1 MVGRVSP
8 SGSARKIPLR
18 SRPIQG
24 VGTAVA
30 GFIGFSESGPFHQ
43 PTPVTDWSRFV
54 ELFGGFTGAGYLAS
68 AVHGYFAN
76 GGGSAYVV
84 RVGEAPPSPS
94 PLSAG
99 DYIGGFLDRK
109 GLAALEAEASVTMI
123 AVPDLMSGLRSGAIG
138 LDSVQAVQQEMIRH
152 CESMGDRLAILDPPP
167 GLGPQQMG
175 EWRQAGAGYDSGYA
189 ALYYPWFTVLDPSTG
204 TARAVP
210 PSGHIAGVWS
220 GTGTGGVH
228 EAPANRVIEG
238 ALELETRLAPAEA
251 ELLDSMGVNSIREF
265 PGHSIRVWGARTLS
279 SDANWRHLA
288 VRRLVSYL
296 EESIVTGTRWVVLE
310 PDDERLW
317 AAVRR
322 SISAFLIDE
331 WRTGALAGSTPDAA
345 FFVRCDG
352 QTNTAEGIAA
362 GQVVCQVGVAPLR
375 PGEFVHFRVT
385 QFAGGTGLVTE

>member
-1 MVGRVSP
+1 
-8 SGSARKIPLR
+8 
-18 SRPIQG
+18 
-24 VGTAVA
+24 
-30 GFIGFSESGPFHQ
+30 
-43 PTPVTDWSRFV
+43 
-54 ELFGGFTGAGYLAS
+54 
-68 AVHGYFAN
+68 
-76 GGGSAYVV
+76 
-84 RVGEAPPSPS
+84 
-94 PLSAG
+94 
-99 DYIGGFLDRK
+99 
-109 GLAALEAEASVTMI
+109 
-123 AVPDLMSGLRSGAIG
+123 
-138 LDSVQAVQQEMIRH
+138 
-152 CESMGDRLAILDPPP
+152 MGDRLAILDPPP

-279 SDANWRHLA
+279 SDANWRHLT

-331 WRTGALAGSTPDAA
+331 WRTGALAGPTPDAA

-352 QTNTAEGIAA
+352 ETNTAEGIAA

-385 QFAGGTGLVTE
+385 QFAGGTGVVTE